1 MAGPGC
7 KREARRAPPV
17 ASPAT
22 QVIRVELELLAV
34 EAVEGEPARSLAAS
48 RAFAPAQPEHG
59 GAVDPA
65 RVLVRPRDP
74 GAGALHLLLV
84 DTVIRTVGLEDPAAR
99 PREAEG
105 AALVQQ
111 GRNAAEL
118 HRRLGGIDAHGLERD
133 PVVRHGRSEAVAQ
146 GVSLDRLRGRA
157 LAGPPTRGGV
167 AVERAAGLA

>member
-1 MAGPGC
+1 M
-7 KREARRAPPV
+7 

-111 GRNAAEL
+111 GRT
-118 HRRLGGIDAHGLERD
+118 RRSFTAGWEGSMRTGWNGIQLSGT
-133 PVVRHGRSEAVAQ
+133 VVARR
-146 GVSLDRLRGRA
+146 
-157 LAGPPTRGGV
+157 
-167 AVERAAGLA
+167 